1 MKVSLIRKAV
11 LAGVICGAA
20 GTAHAAI
27 QTGGP
32 NGELVLFA
40 QKGTTISA
48 LFDLG
53 VAFQDFTADSAFTS
67 GLGNSV
73 VWNFATGTVTV
84 SNPGGGTYGGATS
97 GAWSQAWAA
106 LGAGAEDTRW
116 GVIGSD
122 TVAYNFLSTATD
134 GAAVAS
140 TTNSNLDG
148 FVDVEGVYIA
158 QSNLLPNHPTVE
170 NGGNTATPQNG
181 NPFHDNGFG
190 TTDAWRTWAPFRASA
205 PNSLSSLAFYQ
216 INYNLDDL
224 SGAAKVGTMPFA
236 GAFTFD
242 PTAGTLT
249 YAVPVPEPTTYVLL
263 GAGLLMLGA
272 IARRRLS

>member
-1 MKVSLIRKAV
+1 MKVSLIRQAV
-11 LAGVICGAA
+11 LVGVVCGAA

-53 VAFQDFTADSAFTS
+53 VAFEDFTADSAFTS

-73 VWNFATGTVTV
+73 VWNFNTGTVTV
-84 SNPGGGTYGGATS
+84 SNPGGGTYGGALT

-106 LGAGAEDTRW
+106 LGAGTEDTRW
-116 GVIGSD
+116 GVIGND
-122 TVAYNFLSTATD
+122 TIAYNFLSTATD
-134 GAAVAS
+134 PAAVAS
-140 TTNSNLDG
+140 TTNGNLDR
-148 FVDVEGVYIA
+148 FIDVEDVYLK
-158 QSNLLPNHPTVE
+158 QSNLLPNHTTVE
-170 NGGNTATPQNG
+170 NGANTATAANG
-181 NPFHDNGFG
+181 NAFHDFGFG
-190 TTDAWRTWAPFRASA
+190 TADAWANTAPFRASA
-205 PNSLSSLAFYQ
+205 PNSLSSLVFYQ

-224 SGAAKVGTMPFA
+224 SGGARAGVLPFA

-249 YAVPVPEPTTYVLL
+249 YAVPVPEPTTYALL